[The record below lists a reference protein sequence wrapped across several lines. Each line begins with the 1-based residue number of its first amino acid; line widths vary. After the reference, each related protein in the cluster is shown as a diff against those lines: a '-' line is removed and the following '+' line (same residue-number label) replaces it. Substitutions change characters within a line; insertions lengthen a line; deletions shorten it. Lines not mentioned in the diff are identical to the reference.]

1 MNSSKSIVSYRSDLK
16 EKARENRKNMNKP
29 ERIVWYEL
37 LRNKKMKGYKFLRQK
52 PIENYILDF
61 YCNELKLCVE
71 VDGITHS
78 DKMGYDEIRTEKL
91 KKLGIKVIRYS
102 NIQTKKQLHDI
113 RLDLLEKITIR
124 ETELGIS
131 SPLEGEKTR
140 RISSQRGLN

>member
-1 MNSSKSIVSYRSDLK
+1 MNSSKSFVSYRSDLK

-29 ERIVWYEL
+29 ECIVWYEL

-52 PIENYILDF
+52 PVENYILDF
-61 YCNELKLCVE
+61 YCNELKLCIE

-78 DKMGYDEIRTEKL
+78 GKIDYDEDRTSNL
-91 KKLGIKVIRYS
+91 KKLGIKVIRYP

-113 RLDLLEKITIR
+113 RLDLLDKIAIR
-124 ETELGIS
+124 EKELGIS

-140 RISSQRGLN
+140 RISSQRG